1 MHLELPLEQLVRRRG
16 KGAQLSF
23 ATEAMQHLPR
33 RNDFVPAPSP
43 LGLHLLARDEE
54 ALEGANRALSDVYG
68 ERLDVL
74 PPKVR
79 VIEGVRQEEP
89 IMHVEINVDR
99 RYEAKVRR
107 AMKRRNA
114 RPAAEFERLF
124 SVMRYEAPLADLLGL
139 EEELDRLTGGKA
151 LCWMALSH
159 YAHVQRNRK
168 ERK

>member
-1 MHLELPLEQLVRRRG
+1 VHLELPLEQLVRRRG

-43 LGLHLLARDEE
+43 LSLHLLARDEE

-79 VIEGVRQEEP
+79 VIEGLRQEEP
-89 IMHVEINVDR
+89 IMHVEITVDR
-99 RYEAKVRR
+99 RRED
-107 AMKRRNA
+107 
-114 RPAAEFERLF
+114 AEFERLF
-124 SVMRYEAPLADLLGL
+124 SVMRYDAPLADLLGL
-139 EEELDRLTGGKA
+139 EAELDRLTAGKA

-159 YAHVQRNRK
+159 YAHVERNRK